1 MLEVL
6 RRRMPW
12 WQLSNVILSAGK
24 REEEMC
30 FFLFGSLVVLS
41 FCIFGDTIPNTL
53 WIHPF
58 FFFFFN
64 FPSGLWLGNLSV
76 VWSKMLPQQVTT
88 KSVRLMVQCEYFFL
102 TIEILMLK
110 KQSSSEHLLRIKV
123 LICNFTGFFSFSFF
137 SPLFFF
143 SSSAC
148 GRWQHWMTWI
158 QPTREQIC

>member
-30 FFLFGSLVVLS
+30 FFFVWISCPIFFVFLATQYRTLFG
-41 FCIFGDTIPNTL
+41 FTL
-53 WIHPF
+53 F
-58 FFFFFN
+58 LFFFN